1 MQYFIITG
9 HQYCKPRLKE
19 LCRYSE
25 DVAKCW
31 TDLALELDL
40 PSKTVDT
47 LDIDCT
53 RTKDKC
59 RCMFDIW
66 LERSPDA
73 CWCEIIEALKMI
85 KMSRLATDIEAK
97 YLGMLFT
104 HTFYITKVDYKKI

>member
-1 MQYFIITG
+1 M
-9 HQYCKPRLKE
+9 
-19 LCRYSE
+19 CRYSE

-47 LDIDCT
+47 LDIDYT

-59 RCMFDIW
+59 RRMFDVW
-66 LERSPDA
+66 LERTPDA

-85 KMSRLATDIEAK
+85 KLSRLATDIEAK

-104 HTFYITKVDYKKI
+104 RTFYITKVDYRKI